1 MLWMLSRA
9 YMRILSIEAPKEIDR
24 NCTRDLHTEK
34 RWPAQKATQQ
44 IFLWTFVLISIT
56 IIIVVF
62 SLTVPLN
69 VLVILP
75 VKTRPRL
82 QTNSNILL
90 AS

>member
-1 MLWMLSRA
+1 MAS
-9 YMRILSIEAPKEIDR
+9 P
-24 NCTRDLHTEK
+24 
-34 RWPAQKATQQ
+34 KATQQ
-44 IFLWTFVLISIT
+44 IFLWTFVLISII